1 MIWKFQINESG
12 ETQGWND
19 NGIQTFRQNILKSL
33 AREIIQNSIDAKQK
47 NGKPVRV
54 TFTLEKLSRDAV
66 PGIDDLTDRI
76 LAIKNGDALNEGE
89 AHKSEIEEA
98 CACVEKSTIN
108 MMIISD
114 ENTEGMPYYGEDTG
128 SPLFRYIKAVGSS
141 GGSQD
146 RAGSHGLG
154 KAAPLATSP
163 LRTIY
168 VSTMWDDEGKI
179 NKRYQGRTR
188 LMSLTT
194 DDGIS
199 SGTGFWGD
207 ENFQPLKHIENES
220 FAWLDR
226 NVAGSTVAIPGFRT
240 KVKEW
245 SAILAGY
252 IVSEFFVALHNK
264 TLEVV
269 VSDNVRKGKNQTF
282 ELNAATIKN
291 KNKFFNS
298 AFIKSEIQNYLA
310 KTDEAL
316 SDAEYFY
323 QCLNEDQDLIT
334 EKFKIDN
341 LGTVRLRFKILEG
354 APRKICLI
362 RRDMKITD
370 KLQSRGGMWAPGRVP
385 PKIKDFCGL
394 VDILSEEGERFIR
407 LMEPPQHDNLS
418 PDNMPEILRDKG
430 NQVYKQL
437 SQKIRSI
444 IEQYATA
451 EVTETRIVSEL
462 SEYFY
467 DDTEFDANAPTV
479 TQEQDPNGRVKISLA
494 PIKVQKANPNKPIIV
509 DDGGTDG
516 GAGGSGGSGGGG
528 SSGHGTGTGS
538 GTGGSGNKSAA
549 RDKLILKG
557 QRIWKSGSKHRL
569 SFTVEEAFE
578 GTIQVFE
585 VGMVGHEPLKVVKS
599 NVGTVDKA
607 GIITVHPE
615 LFHQNKLKL
624 NVEFATSPIGGLTL
638 AASKKQ
644 S

>member
-168 VSTMWDDEGKI
+168 VSTMWDDDGKI

-269 VSDNVRKGKNQTF
+269 ISDNVRKGKNQTF

-370 KLQSRGGMWAPGRVP
+370 KLQSRGGMWAPGHVP

-418 PDNMPEILRDKG
+418 PDNMPEILRDEG

-444 IEQYATA
+444 IEQHATA

-509 DDGGTDG
+509 DDEGTDG

-557 QRIWKSGSKHRL
+557 QRIWKSGPKHRL

-624 NVEFATSPIGGLTL
+624 DVEFATSPIGGLTL

>member
-1 MIWKFQINESG
+1 MSG

-54 TFTLEKLSRDAV
+54 TFTLEKLSKM
-66 PGIDDLTDRI
+66 PFLGLMI
-76 LAIKNGDALNEGE
+76 LQIGYCNQNGDALNEGE

-168 VSTMWDDEGKI
+168 VSTMWDDDGKI

-226 NVAGSTVAIPGFRT
+226 NVAGSTVAIPGLEL
-240 KVKEW
+240 VKEW

-269 VSDNVRKGKNQTF
+269 ISDNVRKGKNQTF
-282 ELNAATIKN
+282 ELNAATIKV
-291 KNKFFNS
+291 NKFFNS

-323 QCLNEDQDLIT
+323 KCLNEDQDLIT

-341 LGTVRLRFKILEG
+341 LGTVRSWFKILEG
-354 APRKICLI
+354 TP
-362 RRDMKITD
+362 
-370 KLQSRGGMWAPGRVP
+370 
-385 PKIKDFCGL
+385 
-394 VDILSEEGERFIR
+394 
-407 LMEPPQHDNLS
+407 
-418 PDNMPEILRDKG
+418 
-430 NQVYKQL
+430 
-437 SQKIRSI
+437 
-444 IEQYATA
+444 
-451 EVTETRIVSEL
+451 
-462 SEYFY
+462 
-467 DDTEFDANAPTV
+467 
-479 TQEQDPNGRVKISLA
+479 
-494 PIKVQKANPNKPIIV
+494 
-509 DDGGTDG
+509 
-516 GAGGSGGSGGGG
+516 
-528 SSGHGTGTGS
+528 
-538 GTGGSGNKSAA
+538 
-549 RDKLILKG
+549 
-557 QRIWKSGSKHRL
+557 
-569 SFTVEEAFE
+569 
-578 GTIQVFE
+578 
-585 VGMVGHEPLKVVKS
+585 
-599 NVGTVDKA
+599 
-607 GIITVHPE
+607 
-615 LFHQNKLKL
+615 
-624 NVEFATSPIGGLTL
+624 
-638 AASKKQ
+638 
-644 S
+644 